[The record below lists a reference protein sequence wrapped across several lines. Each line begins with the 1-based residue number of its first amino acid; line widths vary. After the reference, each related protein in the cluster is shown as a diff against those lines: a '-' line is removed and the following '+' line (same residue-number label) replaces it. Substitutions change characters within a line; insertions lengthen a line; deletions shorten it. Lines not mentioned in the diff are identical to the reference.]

1 MHTVVSHLIQRV
13 CDDESVLCS
22 CRPLWERSPLFW
34 DLFRALSF
42 RAAACRDCSWGI
54 WCACYWF
61 RLWMGLRVWLAGNY
75 SLRSRCE
82 YRTGSDFSRVHLFF
96 KIRSF
101 VFRSNTSGF
110 YSLFLNCQ
118 SEKSDQTP
126 PTQRNNSKRGGRRQG
141 RLRGSAFKVCFH
153 SSTTPLAALLTFT
166 AKSNFLTVSSRDFH
180 TSLWRSSMSVW
191 AFMLATTNLHF
202 NFKRIRLLV
211 FTGFPTVFYCRSRS
225 PTQRPPL
232 VMCSAAISLNTF
244 GIV

>member
-141 RLRGSAFKVCFH
+141 GLRGSAFKVCFH

-166 AKSNFLTVSSRDFH
+166 AKSNFLTVF
-180 TSLWRSSMSVW
+180 SLI
-191 AFMLATTNLHF
+191 FTP
-202 NFKRIRLLV
+202 V
-211 FTGFPTVFYCRSRS
+211 FEGQACQFELSCLQPQIYI
-225 PTQRPPL
+225 L
-232 VMCSAAISLNTF
+232 I
-244 GIV
+244 

>member
-13 CDDESVLCS
+13 CGDESVLCS

-34 DLFRALSF
+34 DLFRAL

-61 RLWMGLRVWLAGNY
+61 RLWMGLRVWPAGNY

-96 KIRSF
+96 KIRRF

-118 SEKSDQTP
+118 TSQIKLIPHSET
-126 PTQRNNSKRGGRRQG
+126 
-141 RLRGSAFKVCFH
+141 
-153 SSTTPLAALLTFT
+153 T
-166 AKSNFLTVSSRDFH
+166 AKEGVGDRGVCLQGLFSFIHSFSSSF
-180 TSLWRSSMSVW
+180 
-191 AFMLATTNLHF
+191 
-202 NFKRIRLLV
+202 
-211 FTGFPTVFYCRSRS
+211 GFYSKE
-225 PTQRPPL
+225 
-232 VMCSAAISLNTF
+232 
-244 GIV
+244 

>member
-1 MHTVVSHLIQRV
+1 MWTFLQGSGLQVPKLQLRQKKFCFANMHTVVSHLIQRV

-61 RLWMGLRVWLAGNY
+61 RLWMGLRVWPAGNY

-110 YSLFLNCQ
+110 YSVFLNCQ
-118 SEKSDQTP
+118 SEKSDQTH
-126 PTQRNNSKRGGRRQG
+126 PTQRNNSKRGGRRQAG
-141 RLRGSAFKVCFH
+141 WGGLPSRPVFIH
-153 SSTTPLAALLTFT
+153 PLLL
-166 AKSNFLTVSSRDFH
+166 
-180 TSLWRSSMSVW
+180 
-191 AFMLATTNLHF
+191 
-202 NFKRIRLLV
+202 
-211 FTGFPTVFYCRSRS
+211 
-225 PTQRPPL
+225 
-232 VMCSAAISLNTF
+232 
-244 GIV
+244 